1 MQIYDETINLA
12 SPKLLPDSPR
22 IQLPGTELLDTLG
35 RGDTKVSEKQANFQ
49 SRARKKA
56 ISNPLNMKLLEVKDS
71 PLRPRYLAAMSCSNY
86 LFQDGLKITSRYCR
100 QRSCLICNSI
110 LTMKLIKGYKA
121 SIDAM
126 AEPVF
131 LTLTFGR
138 IQAVELKYTING
150 MKKQLS
156 DIFRRLRVRKR
167 RNGEAAVLIN
177 AICKFECVY
186 DHFKKNQFH
195 PHFHLIVDG
204 LKNAKDIKR
213 EWLKDLRNCSPRGQ
227 HVKLIS
233 NRGDAAQELFKY
245 VSKLITDKPFNAFG
259 FDAILQATMNKPIYI
274 CYGNIKRV
282 DENISDIESR
292 FIDFKESQTQ
302 VWKIA
307 KHAFDWICPEG
318 ELFSGYKPTDEDL
331 YVIKNSRYSKN
342 KFKL

>member
-12 SPKLLPDSPR
+12 SPKLLPDSPK
-22 IQLPGTELLDTLG
+22 IQLPSTELLDTLG
-35 RGDTKVSEKQANFQ
+35 RGDTKAGEKQANYQ

-56 ISNPLNMKLLEVKDS
+56 ISNPLNMRLLEVQDS

-131 LTLTFGR
+131 LTLTYGR
-138 IQAVELKYTING
+138 IQHTELKLTITYL
-150 MKKQLS
+150 KKHLS
-156 DIFRRLRVRKR
+156 NVFKRIRVRKR
-167 RNGEAAVLIN
+167 REGKSEVLIN

-186 DHFKKNQFH
+186 DQYKKNPFH

-204 LKNAKDIKR
+204 LKNANDIKG
-213 EWLKDLRNCSPRGQ
+213 EWIKDLNVDSRAQDVRII
-227 HVKLIS
+227 L
-233 NRGDAAQELFKY
+233 NRGKASEELFKY

-259 FDAILQATMNKPIYI
+259 FDAILQSTMNKPIYI

-282 DENISDIESR
+282 DESINDIDSR
-292 FIDFKESQTQ
+292 SIDFKEAQTQ

-307 KHAFDWICPEG
+307 KKAFDWICPNG
-318 ELFSGYKPTDEDL
+318 ELFSGYKPTDEDM
-331 YVIKNSRYSKN
+331 YVIKNSRYRKN
-342 KFKL
+342 KVKL